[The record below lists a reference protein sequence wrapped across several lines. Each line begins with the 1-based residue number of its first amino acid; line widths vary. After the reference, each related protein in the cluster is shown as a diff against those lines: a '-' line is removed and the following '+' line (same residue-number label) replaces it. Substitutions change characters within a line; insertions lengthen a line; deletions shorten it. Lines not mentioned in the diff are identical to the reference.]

1 MRNVAASY
9 LLCSCRA
16 NAVQQSGNPAAA
28 APPSNAQVSS
38 FPTHPTLR
46 HSARAPRPCLPLLL
60 PASLPSPA
68 RLHNVCAPRATPRK
82 PALARSPLPHA
93 STPRPVALALPS
105 LPRPACPRT
114 SARPSVA
121 ISSSPLPPSVQAH
134 APPGLGPSRAHSFSP
149 SPRMP
154 AHFSSALGCQIIL
167 DPARPPSLHAHAP
180 QGLGP
185 SRAHLFSP
193 PPPLQAEAMRALT
206 GVLQPT
212 RRLGHSGGD
221 GPAAGARPARSSR
234 VAADQPAR
242 ATAALVLAEDDED
255 NAPLFRERSWKRGRK
270 TRYSA

>member
-1 MRNVAASY
+1 MLQHLICFVHAGPT
-9 LLCSCRA
+9 LCSSQEILPPLRRRQMPRC
-16 NAVQQSGNPAAA
+16 
-28 APPSNAQVSS
+28 PPSQPTPPSATPRAHLGPA
-38 FPTHPTLR
+38 FPFCSPPPFPHLHACTTCVPP
-46 HSARAPRPCLPLLL
+46 APL
-60 PASLPSPA
+60 PASQRWP
-68 RLHNVCAPRATPRK
+68 
-82 PALARSPLPHA
+82 
-93 STPRPVALALPS
+93 ALPS
-105 LPRPACPRT
+105 RMPAHLGRSRLRSPPLPRPACPRT

-121 ISSSPLPPSVQAH
+121 ISSSPLHPSVQ
-134 APPGLGPSRAHSFSP
+134 
-149 SPRMP
+149 
-154 AHFSSALGCQIIL
+154 
-167 DPARPPSLHAHAP
+167 AHAP

-221 GPAAGARPARSSR
+221 GPAAGPMPARSSR

>member
-46 HSARAPRPCLPLLL
+46 HSTRAPRPCLSLLL

-93 STPRPVALALPS
+93 STPRPVALAPPS

-134 APPGLGPSRAHSFSP
+134 APQGLGPSRAHSFSP

-154 AHFSSALGCQIIL
+154 AHFSSALGPRVPNHPRPGPPPCTPTHL
-167 DPARPPSLHAHAP
+167 RASAHPARTFSL
-180 QGLGP
+180 
-185 SRAHLFSP
+185 
-193 PPPLQAEAMRALT
+193 
-206 GVLQPT
+206 
-212 RRLGHSGGD
+212 RRRRCRQKQCE
-221 GPAAGARPARSSR
+221 P
-234 VAADQPAR
+234 
-242 ATAALVLAEDDED
+242 
-255 NAPLFRERSWKRGRK
+255 
-270 TRYSA
+270 